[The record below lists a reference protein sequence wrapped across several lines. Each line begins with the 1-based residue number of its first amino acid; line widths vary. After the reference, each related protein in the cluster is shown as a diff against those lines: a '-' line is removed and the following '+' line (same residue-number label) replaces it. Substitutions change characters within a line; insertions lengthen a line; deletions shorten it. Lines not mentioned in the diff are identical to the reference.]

1 MRYTPAH
8 HARLAGPK
16 RPARPRAAS
25 LTLLISSQNAVF
37 KLRFSSQLAILA
49 ALVRGGA
56 AVGAASPPTRLHRQ
70 QLSFAARAGVVAPWY
85 HGAMC
90 RRFTILTLDETL
102 GVIQKIEM
110 ASPAIMQPDW
120 PAQRPSAYPQSKVPV
135 VVPLFDPAFGA
146 PLAPGSL
153 GACELIWGFE
163 EPWHNGVIFNSRIE
177 SAAKP
182 TWREAMAHRRC
193 FAVAPSFFESHQSET
208 VPSPKT
214 GKPIKRPCEFRAPDG
229 GPLFLGC
236 IWQGDRFSVVTTE
249 ANRCVAPVHPRM
261 PMVLRQ
267 DELPLWLG
275 PNYQALADRSNI
287 QLETQ

>member
-1 MRYTPAH
+1 
-8 HARLAGPK
+8 
-16 RPARPRAAS
+16 
-25 LTLLISSQNAVF
+25 
-37 KLRFSSQLAILA
+37 
-49 ALVRGGA
+49 
-56 AVGAASPPTRLHRQ
+56 
-70 QLSFAARAGVVAPWY
+70 
-85 HGAMC
+85 MC
-90 RRFTILTLDETL
+90 RQFTILTLDETL
-102 GVIQKIEM
+102 GVIQRIEM
-110 ASPAIMQPDW
+110 ASPVVLEPDW
-120 PAQRPSAYPQSKVPV
+120 PAQRPSAFPQSKVPV
-135 VVPLFDPAFGA
+135 IVPMFNPALGA
-146 PLAPGSL
+146 PLVPGSL
-153 GACELIWGFE
+153 GACELTWGFD
-163 EPWHNGVIFNSRIE
+163 EPWQTGVIFNSRIE

-182 TWREAMAHRRC
+182 TWREAMAHCRC
-193 FAVAPSFFESHQSET
+193 FVVAPAFFESHQTET